1 MKKIAVSLEHRFY
14 EYDGKLYTKL
24 AFPYAYWCDYLNY
37 FDQVTVVARVK
48 KVDEL
53 THDMVRVDGEN
64 VYYENLVY
72 FRGMKE
78 FLLKSPFIIAAIFKV
93 ALKHKYFL
101 LRSGNSTN
109 FLWLF
114 LFILNKPYLR
124 EYPGN
129 VKEGMIG
136 VIGEKLWVRILANIL
151 DGLARFQGKFS
162 KANSFVSQY
171 CKELYSS
178 KRPSFVFS
186 SFKFSEINCK
196 KLNYKI
202 ENKVKIVSLGRLEGE
217 KGHASLLQAI
227 HLLNE
232 KNIEVHLIGDGG
244 QRLTLESLAKELQIN
259 VIFHGA
265 LTDRDRIFSILQQS
279 DIYII
284 PSLTEGMPRS
294 LLEAMAIGLPCIGS
308 TAGGIPEVLS
318 EDVTYEPS
326 KSEELAKLIEQFCNS
341 QELRELNGL
350 KNLEFVSR
358 EYGEIKLMEQKKS
371 FWSKVYE

>member
-1 MKKIAVSLEHRFY
+1 MKKVAVSLEHRFY

-48 KVDEL
+48 NVD
-53 THDMVRVDGEN
+53 TFTSDMVRVDGEN
-64 VYYENLVY
+64 VSYEKLVY

-93 ALKHKYFL
+93 ALKHKFFL

-114 LFILNKPYLR
+114 LFLLNKPYLR

-136 VIGEKLWVRILANIL
+136 VIGEKLWVKALANIL

-171 CKELYSS
+171 CKDLYSS

-196 KLNYKI
+196 KLDYKVQ
-202 ENKVKIVSLGRLEGE
+202 NKIKIVSLGRLEGE

-227 HLLNE
+227 HLLNQ
-232 KNIEVHLIGDGG
+232 KNIEIHLIGDGA
-244 QRLTLESLAKELQIN
+244 QKKTLEALAEQLSIN
-259 VIFHGA
+259 VVFYGA
-265 LTDRDRIFSILQQS
+265 LTDRDKIFSILNQG
-279 DIYII
+279 DIYVI

-308 TAGGIPEVLS
+308 TAGGIPEVLAK
-318 EDVTYEPS
+318 DVTYEPNNIKELAS
-326 KSEELAKLIEQFCNS
+326 LIEKFGDAEELRQF
-341 QELRELNGL
+341 NGL
-350 KNLEFVSR
+350 KNLEFVSH
-358 EYGEIKLMEQKKS
+358 EYGEAKLLEQKKS

>member
-24 AFPYAYWCDYLNY
+24 AFPYAYWCDYLNF

-48 KVDEL
+48 KVD
-53 THDMVRVDGEN
+53 TFTSDMVRVDGVN
-64 VYYENLVY
+64 VSYEKLVY
-72 FRGMKE
+72 FRGMKQ
-78 FLLKSPFIIAAIFKV
+78 FLLKSPFIITAIFKV

-114 LFILNKPYLR
+114 LFIFNKPYLR

-136 VIGEKLWVRILANIL
+136 VIGEKLWVKTLANVL

-171 CKELYSS
+171 CKDLYSS
-178 KRPSFVFS
+178 KKPSFVFS
-186 SFKFSEINCK
+186 SFKFSEIQCK
-196 KLNYKI
+196 KTDYKI
-202 ENKVKIVSLGRLEGE
+202 ENLAKVVSLGRLEGE
-217 KGHASLLQAI
+217 KGHTSLLNAI
-227 HLLNE
+227 KLING
-232 KNIEVHLIGDGG
+232 KNIEVHLIGDGS
-244 QRLTLESLAKELQIN
+244 QKANLEALAKELKLN
-259 VIFHGA
+259 VIFYGA
-265 LTDRDRIFSILQQS
+265 LTDRDKIFSILNNA
-279 DIYII
+279 DIYVI

-308 TAGGIPEVLS
+308 TAGGIPEVLLES
-318 EDVTYEPS
+318 CTYNPADIKGLARLIS
-326 KSEELAKLIEQFCNS
+326 QFIDSEELRKT
-341 QELRELNGL
+341 NGL
-350 KNLEFVSR
+350 RNLDFVSK